1 MMVDKACRRGRQAAR
16 KRLLIAACR
25 RLIAGFLLGWVSAG
39 AWAQSTS
46 AAETTTTAPITLK
59 QVFEAAW
66 LRQPE
71 ALSRQARQDVA
82 LAQRQVANS
91 WTAEPISLE
100 LSTKTDHLHK
110 NQGGREDAM
119 GLSFPLWLPGE
130 RSRSAAVALAE
141 ERVNTS
147 RVLVAQLRTAATVRE
162 AYWQWQRANG
172 EHALA
177 LERLA
182 NARLLAADVS
192 KRVKAGE
199 QARADQHQADGA
211 TAAADAALAE
221 ALSALAAATQSLRA
235 LTGALPVPPG
245 MANVDAAPLGERQG
259 ATSLDPVAL
268 SSLHPALLE
277 GQARLELARRA
288 SELARVQTR
297 ANPELTLEAARGR
310 GQADERYQQSFTA
323 ALRIPFGSDS
333 RNRVKVAT
341 AQAELIEAESQLRLE
356 QDRVQA
362 ELDSAHVRLDSAEVQ
377 LLAAERRAQLAREAR
392 SFFQKSYRLG
402 ETDLPTR
409 LRIELEAV
417 EAERQAKRA
426 RVELGAALSNQR
438 QAQGLLPE
446 QAAAY

>member
-1 MMVDKACRRGRQAAR
+1 MILAKARHRGSPVGPAHPLGPACR
-16 KRLLIAACR
+16 LLTAS
-25 RLIAGFLLGWVSAG
+25 LILGWTGVA
-39 AWAQSTS
+39 AWAHAPS
-46 AAETTTTAPITLK
+46 AEPATAPTTLK

-71 ALSRQARQDVA
+71 ARSRQARQDA
-82 LAQRQVANS
+82 AGAQREVANS
-91 WTAEPISLE
+91 WTSEPVSLE

-110 NQGGREDAM
+110 NQGGREDAV

-130 RSRSAAVALAE
+130 RNRSAAVAQAE
-141 ERVNTS
+141 ERVNAS
-147 RVLVAQLRTAATVRE
+147 RVLAAQLRTAATVRE
-162 AYWQWQRANG
+162 AYWQWQRAAA

-182 NARLLAADVS
+182 STQQLAADVA
-192 KRVKAGE
+192 KRVKAGDL
-199 QARADQHQADGA
+199 ARADQHQADGA
-211 TAAADAALAE
+211 VAAADAALAE
-221 ALSALAAATQSLRA
+221 ALSARSATGQALRA
-235 LTGALPVPPG
+235 LSGEPPVPQG
-245 MANVDAAPLGERQG
+245 AANFDVVVLGERQVRVTPD
-259 ATSLDPVAL
+259 AEAL
-268 SSLHPALLE
+268 ASRHPALLDWR
-277 GQARLELARRA
+277 ARLELARRA

-323 ALRIPFGSDS
+323 TLRIPFGSDS
-333 RNRVKVAT
+333 RNRVKVT
-341 AQAELIEAESQLRLE
+341 SAQAELIEAESQLRLE

-362 ELDSAHVRLDSAEVQ
+362 ELDSAHVRLDSAEEQ
-377 LLAAERRAQLAREAR
+377 LLAADRRVQLARESR

-426 RVELGAALSNQR
+426 HIEVGAALSNLR
-438 QAQGLLPE
+438 QAQGLLPD
-446 QAAAY
+446 